1 MYTCCPHCA
10 AVFRVSAALLGQAGG
25 RARCGECREAFS
37 VVEALYEELA
47 SVREAAD
54 AIRPQPEPPQSE
66 AGGGQGVTATDAGHD
81 VPLTIPAYH
90 QPAWQ
95 PRAFSGRDVLSL
107 ASIAL
112 LAISLGLQWVWFNR
126 ATLVAEADW
135 RPLLEDVCAVVR
147 CELPMRTDFSQLAII
162 NRDVR
167 QHPTV
172 SEALLINAAF
182 ENRAEF
188 TQPYPFF
195 EVSFIDSTGSP
206 VAMRRFSPAEYL
218 AEGVDITRGVVAQ
231 APVQVVL
238 EVMDPGE
245 AAVSF
250 QFDFL

>member
-10 AVFRVSAALLGQAGG
+10 AVFRVSASLLGQAGG
-25 RARCGECREAFS
+25 RARCGECREVFS

-47 SVREAAD
+47 SVREAAE
-54 AIRPQPEPPQSE
+54 AIRPQPEPARGELAREQDVAD
-66 AGGGQGVTATDAGHD
+66 AGGEA
-81 VPLTIPAYH
+81 VPAISAYH

-95 PRAFSGRDVLSL
+95 PRAFSGRDALSL
-107 ASIAL
+107 VSIAL

-195 EVSFIDSTGSP
+195 EVSFIDSTGNP

-218 AEGVDITRGVVAQ
+218 AEGVDITRGVVTQ